1 MKITSSNPE
10 PINKTIGTI
19 KMVSIELDGLE
30 FLATL
35 LLTQIAL
42 KGFRLSFL
50 EMQPIDP
57 LLLQLFTWII

>member
-1 MKITSSNPE
+1 MSGWATVDIPLVE
-10 PINKTIGTI
+10 DQTIGTI
-19 KMVSIELDGLE
+19 KMVSIELDGQV
-30 FLATL
+30 TP